1 MYVPAGLVDNSS
13 VTSTTPLKSG
23 PMYSSARLIIV
34 AASGACPVIFNS
46 LIAADKLGALYP
58 NLPKAAILSAPLNV
72 PKNCISFC
80 KFPIV
85 PALALAC
92 ASNFF
97 S

>member
-1 MYVPAGLVDNSS
+1 
-13 VTSTTPLKSG
+13 
-23 PMYSSARLIIV
+23 MYSSAKLSIV
-34 AASGACPVIFNS
+34 AGSGACPVIFNS

-58 NLPKAAILSAPLNV
+58 NLPKAAILSAPVNPL
-72 PKNCISFC
+72 KNQISFC

-85 PALALAC
+85 PCFNLAC

>member
-23 PMYSSARLIIV
+23 PIYNSAKLIIV
-34 AASGACPVIFNS
+34 AASGACPANFNS

-58 NLPKAAILSAPLNV
+58 NLLKAAVLSAPLNV
-72 PKNCISFC
+72 LKVSISFS
-80 KFPIV
+80 KAPLV
-85 PALALAC
+85 PNFNLAC
-92 ASNFF
+92 ESNFL